1 VASPSEAP
9 GANGVA
15 STSIARVNDV
25 WLDGVHHDHTDSAY
39 ADSISLCAPH
49 IPYLV
54 RASRALTGRIVRYL
68 IDKGVR
74 QFLDLGSGI
83 PTVGHVHEVAQ
94 AADPRSRVVYVDID
108 TSVAAVGRKVLAGE
122 DGVDFLQA
130 DIRHVESVLDAPEL
144 RRLIDLDEPV
154 GLLVIETLLYL
165 PDADDPAGVLRSYI
179 DALCPGS
186 YVGLSHCSENAE
198 LRAGL
203 DLFSRMFGD
212 PPAVTLR
219 DREQLMAYFAGLE
232 LVHPGIVPVP
242 LWNPLTEDEV
252 GQNPELAHMHTG
264 LARKP

>member
-1 VASPSEAP
+1 MASPIEAP

-15 STSIARVNDV
+15 NTSIARVNDV
-25 WLDGVHHDHTDSAY
+25 WLDGVHHDHRDTAY

-108 TSVAAVGRKVLAGE
+108 PSVVAVGRKVLVGK

-130 DIRHVESVLDAPEL
+130 DIRQVDSVLGAPEL

-165 PDADDPAGVLRSYI
+165 PDAEG
-179 DALCPGS
+179 
-186 YVGLSHCSENAE
+186 
-198 LRAGL
+198 
-203 DLFSRMFGD
+203 
-212 PPAVTLR
+212 
-219 DREQLMAYFAGLE
+219 
-232 LVHPGIVPVP
+232 
-242 LWNPLTEDEV
+242 
-252 GQNPELAHMHTG
+252 
-264 LARKP
+264 